1 VWRLKRNKPSFIKE
15 LLPYFSS
22 YKRLVALGFVF
33 ILCSTALS
41 LALPLFIGDLIN
53 DITAIKGGQVVQ
65 LLLIVA
71 CSLLFESV
79 STYALAIAGQKVV
92 RDIRTTAWSNV
103 LSFEAGEFD
112 QRNSGELASRI
123 ISDSSAIVSFVSNDL
138 PGVIIGVITILG
150 SVAIMF
156 SLDAVMTAVF
166 IVLVPLIIF
175 TIKPISNRVLTL
187 SEKNQ
192 ELIAKINGLF
202 TETLSHNRLI
212 KCHNAEKQEE
222 KRGANRI
229 DEIYSFSKS
238 VAKIQALLN
247 PIMGAIITLIVVGV
261 VGVGAYRANLGL
273 VSIGALVSFILY
285 FFQIIQPIQSIG
297 TFILEKEAVKGSTVA
312 LIQLLKT
319 QGEELN
325 AGQSKFVTDSI
336 VFNNVSFSYNNDDY
350 IIDGVDCVFE
360 RGKKTA
366 IVGQSGAGKTTIF
379 SLLER
384 FYTPQKGQILV
395 GNENISNISLSSWRM
410 AFGYVLQDNVVITGT
425 IKENILYGLYREV
438 AVDELNIV
446 LDSSNL
452 RDFVEQQHEGI
463 DYFVGER
470 GCLLSGGQKQR
481 IVIARALLRNPEYL
495 LLDEATA
502 NLDSDSE
509 KIVQDAL
516 DNLLRDRTSI
526 IIAHRLSSVLSADK
540 IIVLQNGTIAAQGS
554 HNELYSNSAY
564 YRNIVNQ
571 QFPDFSQ
578 ET

>member
-1 VWRLKRNKPSFIKE
+1 
-15 LLPYFSS
+15 
-22 YKRLVALGFVF
+22 
-33 ILCSTALS
+33 
-41 LALPLFIGDLIN
+41 
-53 DITAIKGGQVVQ
+53 
-65 LLLIVA
+65 
-71 CSLLFESV
+71 
-79 STYALAIAGQKVV
+79 
-92 RDIRTTAWSNV
+92 
-103 LSFEAGEFD
+103 
-112 QRNSGELASRI
+112 
-123 ISDSSAIVSFVSNDL
+123 
-138 PGVIIGVITILG
+138 
-150 SVAIMF
+150 
-156 SLDAVMTAVF
+156 
-166 IVLVPLIIF
+166 
-175 TIKPISNRVLTL
+175 
-187 SEKNQ
+187 
-192 ELIAKINGLF
+192 
-202 TETLSHNRLI
+202 
-212 KCHNAEKQEE
+212 
-222 KRGANRI
+222 
-229 DEIYSFSKS
+229 
-238 VAKIQALLN
+238 
-247 PIMGAIITLIVVGV
+247 
-261 VGVGAYRANLGL
+261 
-273 VSIGALVSFILY
+273 LY

-384 FYTPQKGQILV
+384 FYIPQKGQILV